1 MRAETGE
8 TDLRGGFPET
18 RASAVAGVRSSDGE
32 VRQRSHATI
41 VAVYWKPV
49 YKYLRLRWGE
59 THESAQ
65 DLTQEFFARAF
76 EKSFFERFDEGKAR
90 FRTYLRTCVDALVAN
105 ERQASQR
112 IKRGGDAI
120 TLSLDFAGAAA
131 EVDRVAAGDATSLES
146 VFDREWMRSLFAT
159 AVDELR
165 AQCAGSGRE
174 MIFELFSRYDLEGD
188 DQLTYEE
195 LGRPLGL
202 SATTV
207 TNHLAAARRDFRRI
221 VLEKLRELTASD
233 EEYRLEA
240 RALFR
245 KPEAGKGL

>member
-18 RASAVAGVRSSDGE
+18 RASAVAGVRSADGE
-32 VRQRSHATI
+32 VRHRSHATI
-41 VAVYWKPV
+41 VTVYWKPV

-59 THESAQ
+59 SHEAAQ
-65 DLTQEFFARAF
+65 DLTQEFFARAI
-76 EKSFFERFDEGKAR
+76 EKSFFAGFDPGKAR
-90 FRTYLRTCVDALVAN
+90 FRTFLRTCVDALVAN

-112 IKRGGDAI
+112 LKRGGGVV
-120 TLSLDFAGAAA
+120 TFSLDFEGAEA
-131 EVDRVAAGDATSLES
+131 EIDRLGAPDSTSLDA
-146 VFDREWMRSLFAT
+146 VFDREWVRSLFST

-165 AQCAGSGRE
+165 AQCESSGRS
-174 MIFELFSRYDLEGD
+174 IVFDLFSKYDLEGD
-188 DQLTYEE
+188 SNITYEE
-195 LGRPLGL
+195 LGRPIGL
-202 SATTV
+202 SASMV

-221 VLEKLRELTASD
+221 VLEKLRDMTASE

-245 KPEAGKGL
+245 KPEPGTPC